1 MPSAPKSSV
10 HTGYPTNREL
20 DMAHI
25 TTNPPKRLWLIFM
38 AFAAVSD
45 TAIMTTLKSVGVSS
59 SAPALFISS
68 TEKSVNTLC
77 MHMHGTE
84 IFTSSFMTKLLC
96 SFFIRPV
103 LPIM

>member
-1 MPSAPKSSV
+1 
-10 HTGYPTNREL
+10 
-20 DMAHI
+20 MAHI

-38 AFAAVSD
+38 ALAAAR
-45 TAIMTTLKSVGVSS
+45 AIRIMAMLKSVGVSS

-84 IFTSSFMTKLLC
+84 IFTSSFITKLLC

>member
-1 MPSAPKSSV
+1 
-10 HTGYPTNREL
+10 
-20 DMAHI
+20 MALAAARAI
-25 TTNPPKRLWLIFM
+25 RIM
-38 AFAAVSD
+38 A
-45 TAIMTTLKSVGVSS
+45 MLKSVGVSS

-84 IFTSSFMTKLLC
+84 IFTSSFITKLLC